1 MSVKLNLCSDLKA
14 ELTIQTSQV
23 PKRGVHLIVAVELCK
38 AQYRTYPYFIKFNA
52 LMCSTLI
59 ETLGIP
65 CRHWTMA
72 LQRAL
77 WANIDVWRD
86 RFSVK

>member
-1 MSVKLNLCSDLKA
+1 MSVKLNLCSDLKE

-38 AQYRTYPYFIKFNA
+38 AQYRTYPYFIQFNS

-65 CRHWTMA
+65 CRLNNA

-77 WANIDVWRD
+77 WAKIDVWRD
-86 RFSVK
+86 